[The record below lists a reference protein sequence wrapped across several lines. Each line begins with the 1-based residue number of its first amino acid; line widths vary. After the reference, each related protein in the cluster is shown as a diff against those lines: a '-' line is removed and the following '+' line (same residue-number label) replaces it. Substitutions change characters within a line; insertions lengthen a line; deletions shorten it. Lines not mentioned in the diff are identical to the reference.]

1 MWVVEVNFQLLLVS
15 ITIQASLAVLST
27 CPLSLCVLCTNVL
40 IQWPLVYIVS
50 WFFYQKAAL

>member
-15 ITIQASLAVLST
+15 KIQASLAVLST
-27 CPLSLCVLCTNVL
+27 CPLSLCVLCITVL